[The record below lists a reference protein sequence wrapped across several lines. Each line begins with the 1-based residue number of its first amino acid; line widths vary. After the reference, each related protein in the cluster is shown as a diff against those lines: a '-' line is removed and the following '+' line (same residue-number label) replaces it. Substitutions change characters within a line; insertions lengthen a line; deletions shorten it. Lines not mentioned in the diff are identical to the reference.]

1 MDKHTR
7 PFTCKNPT
15 CNGTN
20 FGDRASLQRHRREKH
35 QAARY
40 FCQISACP
48 RHHKGFAR
56 KTHLDLH
63 MVARHKPGASNSE
76 TSRNPDSPVF
86 DRDLESLEGDQTGKE
101 NSGIVGRGLDGLK
114 AKLKELEARRKLLAA
129 SQLKTEE
136 DILAVQRTLQLCDCG
151 SS

>member
-1 MDKHTR
+1 
-7 PFTCKNPT
+7 
-15 CNGTN
+15 
-20 FGDRASLQRHRREKH
+20 
-35 QAARY
+35 
-40 FCQISACP
+40 
-48 RHHKGFAR
+48 
-56 KTHLDLH
+56 
-63 MVARHKPGASNSE
+63 
-76 TSRNPDSPVF
+76 VF

-136 DILAVQRTLQLCDCG
+136 DISAVQRTLQLCDCG